1 MEDKAAVAAP
11 SPAFCSVYWR
21 RRLCIEHDQVPVD
34 PLQNSSKDVWQ
45 EQQTAQRNMDQIEL
59 DVQRL
64 DETDEPVRRALV
76 QLLYVWSCVN
86 ADIGYRQGMHEI
98 AAFLWQVRTT
108 DGHEVHQALEAGDTY
123 PPALSR
129 ERVRAG
135 FPEVLL
141 FDGVTRLFDVSEVE
155 ADTFY
160 LTSSILYRLQPY
172 FTAGRSASP
181 AMLKAILHRV
191 DPVMAQHFAAEQL
204 DWQPILMR
212 WQRLLFL
219 YEFTHN
225 ETLRLWDSWLAQDPG
240 LELMQYV
247 SAVIILRLRPALI
260 GSDYAAMMQ
269 LLMHRLDERITTE
282 RLVEQADELRASPT
296 SEMAAAIAL
305 PRGTSPPPDP
315 GLVVRARERLLEM
328 TGSGAQRLA
337 QELAHLTPF
346 QRKAPE
352 TPVWSPKTEDRL
364 RTDEGDK
371 ELQRRRAMLSLEKT

>member
-1 MEDKAAVAAP
+1 M
-11 SPAFCSVYWR
+11 
-21 RRLCIEHDQVPVD
+21 LTQ
-34 PLQNSSKDVWQ
+34 DVWQ

-64 DETDEPVRRALV
+64 DETAEPVRRALV

-98 AAFLWQVRTT
+98 AAFLWQVRTA
-108 DGHEVHQALEAGDTY
+108 DGQEVHQALEAGDSY
-123 PPALSR
+123 PPTLSR

-141 FDGVTRLFDVSEVE
+141 FDGVVRLFDASEVE

-160 LTSSILYRLQPY
+160 LTSSILHRLEPY
-172 FTAGRSASP
+172 FSAGRSASP

-191 DPVMAQHFAAEQL
+191 DPVLAQHLAAEQL

-219 YEFTHN
+219 YEFAHD
-225 ETLRLWDSWLAQDPG
+225 EILRLWDTWLAQDPG
-240 LELMQYV
+240 LELIQYV
-247 SAVIILRLRPALI
+247 SAVIILRLRLVLI
-260 GSDYAAMMQ
+260 ESDYTAMMQ
-269 LLMHRLDERITTE
+269 LLMHRLDERITTA

-296 SEMAAAIAL
+296 SETAAAITL
-305 PRGTSPPPDP
+305 PCGTSPPPDP
-315 GLVVRARERLLEM
+315 GLVIRARERLLEM

-337 QELAHLTPF
+337 QEIAHLAPF
-346 QRKAPE
+346 QRKTPE
-352 TPVWSPKTEDRL
+352 TPVWSPKAEDRL
-364 RTDEGDK
+364 RTDAGDK
-371 ELQRRRAMLSLEKT
+371 ETQRRRAMLSLEKT